1 MEIERLTLKELCG
14 QITWKQLWTLMTVA
28 AGIISGSYFLG
39 VHFTR
44 VRSEIELAQKE
55 QEIQGLKTQWAYI
68 EPQITL
74 GRYFDLKKQVVS
86 VNSREMPKRSVLID
100 QQFLARTDM
109 PDLRYY
115 MTSELKYK
123 EELGDT
129 PPGSCL
135 RSFSNLAPI
144 YIWRGARTYKVKIA
158 DRRTTLTLFPHI
170 GVQKVFKTTLEKKMQ
185 ELFRCYR
192 TAKESELKLDNNLA
206 MRLEAFAAN
215 LDRVDI
221 AGLLYALA
229 QFNGYLATVLNPDFN
244 WKSNVVQK
252 EEGFVYGNSLN
263 ALKNVQILADG
274 KQLAT
279 DVIYL
284 RNQTILVETTQS
296 IYSITIN
303 VPSPTITV
311 DVGFAEVANRWLSD
325 LRLLYD

>member
-1 MEIERLTLKELCG
+1 
-14 QITWKQLWTLMTVA
+14 
-28 AGIISGSYFLG
+28 
-39 VHFTR
+39 
-44 VRSEIELAQKE
+44 
-55 QEIQGLKTQWAYI
+55 
-68 EPQITL
+68 
-74 GRYFDLKKQVVS
+74 
-86 VNSREMPKRSVLID
+86 
-100 QQFLARTDM
+100 
-109 PDLRYY
+109 
-115 MTSELKYK
+115 
-123 EELGDT
+123 
-129 PPGSCL
+129 
-135 RSFSNLAPI
+135 
-144 YIWRGARTYKVKIA
+144 
-158 DRRTTLTLFPHI
+158 
-170 GVQKVFKTTLEKKMQ
+170 MQ

-221 AGLLYALA
+221 AGLLYALT
-229 QFNGYLATVLNPDFN
+229 QFQGYLATVLNPDFN